1 MDRSSFLERSNV
13 SLIVQKFGGTSV
25 ASASKI
31 LAAAAR
37 AVSARRAGHQVVMVV
52 SARGKK
58 TDELIQLAKEVSDQP
73 HPRELDMLLA
83 TGEQESVALMAM
95 AIQKL
100 GEPAISMTGG
110 QIGVVTEASHTKA
123 RIRSISTDRI
133 RKHLDQGRI
142 VIACGFQGVDDEGN
156 ITTLG
161 RGGSDTTATA
171 LAAALQADECE
182 IYTDVDGVYTTD
194 PRVVPVARLIPRIS
208 YDEMLE
214 MASLGAGVM
223 HSRSIEFAKK
233 FRVPLRVKPAYAD
246 AAGTL
251 IAPEGEESQR
261 VVTGLALLRQE
272 ARVSLCDI
280 PDRPGVMSLIFS
292 RMAERKIPIDMV
304 VQNVGAGGTAEVS
317 FTVPESDLAETLTAA
332 QRAIDELG
340 AGRVRSGTN
349 VSKVSVIGAG
359 MRTHSG
365 VAAQMF
371 QSLAEAGIN
380 LEMITTSEIKI
391 SVLVAR
397 DKCDA
402 ALKSVHRGFN
412 LDADAFA
419 VPAVGVRQSASARPL
434 VAQDE
439 LLREVVSRLT
449 HMEDIVVSEVQLDDS
464 QSRVTIDNLP
474 DKPGVC
480 AQLFAAVAEGDV
492 MVDMIV
498 QNVSH
503 SGKAEISFT
512 VPRADLQRCLLLV
525 REVMS
530 TWSGSQLRYEQD
542 IAKLSVMGIGLRTH
556 TGVGEKMF
564 RALADRGI
572 NIQMINT
579 SEIRMSVVVAKD
591 QGHEG
596 LDCLLEAFGLL

>member
-1 MDRSSFLERSNV
+1 M

-25 ASASKI
+25 ATAPKI
-31 LAAAAR
+31 LAAARR
-37 AVSARRAGHQVVMVV
+37 AVNARRAGHQVVMVV

-58 TDELIQLAKEVSDQP
+58 TDELIQLAKEITDQP
-73 HPRELDMLLA
+73 QPREMDMLLA
-83 TGEQESVALMAM
+83 TGEQESVALVAM
-95 AIQKL
+95 AIETL

-110 QIGVVTEASHTKA
+110 QIGVVTESSHTKA
-123 RIRSISTDRI
+123 RIRSISTERI
-133 RKHLDQGRI
+133 RRHLDDGRI

-194 PRVVPVARLIPRIS
+194 PRVVPAARLIPRIS

-251 IAPEGEESQR
+251 IAPEGEEAPR
-261 VVTGLALLRQE
+261 VVTGLALLRAE

-317 FTVPESDLAETLTAA
+317 FTVPESDLADTLTAA

-349 VSKVSVIGAG
+349 VAKVSVIGAG

-371 QSLAEAGIN
+371 QSLAEAGVN

-402 ALKSVHRGFN
+402 ALKAVHRGFN

-419 VPAVGVRQSASARPL
+419 VPAVGVQQSAQGRPT

-449 HMEDIVVSEVQLDDS
+449 HMEDIVVSEVQLDES
-464 QSRVTIDNLP
+464 QSRVTIDHLP

-503 SGKAEISFT
+503 SGRAGVSFT
-512 VPRADLQRCLLLV
+512 VPRTELQRCLLLV

-530 TWSGSQLRYEQD
+530 SWSGAELSYEPD

-556 TGVGEKMF
+556 TGVGERMF
-564 RALADRGI
+564 RALAERDI

-579 SEIRMSVVVAKD
+579 SEIRMSVVVARE
-591 QGHEG
+591 QGAGGHA
-596 LDCLLEAFGLL
+596 CLLGAFNLQS

>member
-1 MDRSSFLERSNV
+1 V

-25 ASASKI
+25 ATAPKI
-31 LAAAAR
+31 LAAATR
-37 AVSARRAGHQVVMVV
+37 AVHARRAGHQVVMVV

-58 TDELIQLAKEVSDQP
+58 TDELIQLARDISDQP
-73 HPRELDMLLA
+73 PPREMDMLLA

-95 AIQKL
+95 AVQKL

-110 QIGVVTEASHTKA
+110 QIGVVTEAAHTKA
-123 RIRSISTDRI
+123 RIRSISTERI
-133 RKHLDQGRI
+133 RRHLDEGRI

-194 PRVVPVARLIPRIS
+194 PRVVPAARLIPRIS

-246 AAGTL
+246 APGTL
-251 IAPEGEESQR
+251 IAPEGDETQR
-261 VVTGLALLRQE
+261 VVTGLALLREE

-292 RMAERKIPIDMV
+292 RMADRKIPIDMV

-317 FTVPESDLAETLTAA
+317 FTVPESELADTLIAA
-332 QRAIDELG
+332 QRAVEELG
-340 AGRVRSGTN
+340 AGQVRSGTS
-349 VSKVSVIGAG
+349 VSKVSVIGVG
-359 MRTHSG
+359 MRAHSG

-371 QSLAEAGIN
+371 QSLAEAGVN

-402 ALKSVHRGFN
+402 ALKAVHRGFN

-419 VPAVGVRQSASARPL
+419 VPAVGVRQSAQGRPA

-449 HMEDIVVSEVQLDDS
+449 HMEDIVVSEVQLDES
-464 QSRVTIDNLP
+464 QSRITIDSLP

-492 MVDMIV
+492 IV

-503 SGKAEISFT
+503 SGKAQVSFT
-512 VPRADLQRCLLLV
+512 VPRTELQRCLLLV

-530 TWSGSQLRYEQD
+530 SWSGSELSYEPD

-556 TGVGEKMF
+556 TGVGERMF
-564 RALADRGI
+564 HALAGRGI

-579 SEIRMSVVVAKD
+579 SEIRMSVVVARE
-591 QGHEG
+591 QGAAAHH
-596 LDCLLEAFGLL
+596 CLLEAFNLSG